1 MNDWGLLV
9 LLVLCFAGG
18 IQLLANFVI
27 DPLVK
32 KRNGEDYK
40 FNWFVIVFTTL
51 YFIFII
57 TVFILTLTGVIKY
70 IE

>member
-1 MNDWGLLV
+1 MNDWGLIV
-9 LLVLCFAGG
+9 LLVLCLAGG

>member
-1 MNDWGLLV
+1 MNDWGLIV
-9 LLVLCFAGG
+9 LLVLCLAGG

-27 DPLVK
+27 APLVK
-32 KRNGEDYK
+32 KQNGEDYK